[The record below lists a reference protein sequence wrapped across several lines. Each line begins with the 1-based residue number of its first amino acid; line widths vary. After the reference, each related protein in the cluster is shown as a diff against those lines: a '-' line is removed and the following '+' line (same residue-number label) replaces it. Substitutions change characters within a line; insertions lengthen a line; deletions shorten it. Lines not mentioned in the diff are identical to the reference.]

1 MALMICKYDIMLYIA
16 LGILAHS
23 EAKKI
28 IFNWEFL
35 SLSLSETGL

>member
-23 EAKKI
+23 EAKKKNI
-28 IFNWEFL
+28 QLGIFEFL
-35 SLSLSETGL
+35 FE

>member
-23 EAKKI
+23 EAKKLYSMGT
-28 IFNWEFL
+28 FL